1 MVLRARTKYM
11 IALASTVL
19 ALAITASSASA
30 ASTRAEY
37 IAQVDPICQA
47 AHVTNKAAAR
57 RFKKR
62 AHQLVRRGMDPD
74 HPSSAGIRA
83 VVRFYG
89 LVLRVDRRAD
99 TEIARVTPPPG
110 DEELI
115 TEWLQTRS
123 RVPTRL
129 KQFIRAFSAGKEHK
143 ARRAISRA
151 FKAGFNAYNLMR
163 GFGFRHCA

>member
-1 MVLRARTKYM
+1 MTSPRHTA
-11 IALASTVL
+11 ALAVLVLLL
-19 ALAITASSASA
+19 ALAVLA
-30 ASTRAEY
+30 APANAATTRAEY
-37 IAQVDPICQA
+37 VAQVDPICQA

-89 LVLRVDRRAD
+89 LVLRVDRRAN

-115 TEWLQTRS
+115 TEWLQARS

-129 KQFIRAFSAGKEHK
+129 KQFIHAFSAGKEHK

-151 FKAGFNAYNLMR
+151 FKAGFNAYNLMQD
-163 GFGFRHCA
+163 FGFRHCA